1 MSKVELVIEAA
12 AGEFYDG
19 PRNVEKLFAVG
30 RKPRRKTGSK
40 TRSPTKK
47 VCRETGDTDAL

>member
-1 MSKVELVIEAA
+1 LSKVELAIEAA
-12 AGEFYDG
+12 AEEFYDG

-30 RKPRRKTGSK
+30 RKTRRKAGSK

-47 VCRETGDTDAL
+47 VCRETGDAV